1 MATPVRAIP
10 NKKIIGEN
18 AAKIAT
24 ISEAK
29 NTRRHENFSIS
40 AQPLAVITNNGNR
53 IRITTVASRPEFI
66 AEIATGEIAYNTAD
80 ETVSQRLSDK
90 RFRSICN
97 VAAIARGAKKKSTAI
112 NNFTLPNSGVVE
124 IATTASQGGA
134 AALVPMAIEC
144 HPLK

>member
-1 MATPVRAIP
+1 MRAIP

-18 AAKIAT
+18 AAKIADS
-24 ISEAK
+24 SEAA

-40 AQPLAVITNNGNR
+40 NQPLAVIINSGNKM
-53 IRITTVASRPEFI
+53 RITTVASLPEFI

-80 ETVSQRLSDK
+80 ETVSQRLSDS
-90 RFRSICN
+90 RFRSICK
-97 VAAIARGAKKKSTAI
+97 VVAIARGAKKKSVAI
-112 NNFTLPNSGVVE
+112 NNLTLPNSGVAE
-124 IATTASQGGA
+124 IAITASQGGT